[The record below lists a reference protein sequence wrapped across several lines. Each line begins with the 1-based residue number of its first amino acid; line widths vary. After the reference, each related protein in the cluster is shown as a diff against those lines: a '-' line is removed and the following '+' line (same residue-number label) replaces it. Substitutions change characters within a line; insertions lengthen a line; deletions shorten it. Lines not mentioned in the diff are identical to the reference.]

1 MNFNLDN
8 ALSYNKAD
16 LMDMNSRLESYP
28 KLLSEGWQESKA
40 IDLPPSYSRISK
52 ILIHG
57 MGGSAISGDLLL
69 NVLNREAPEIEVFV
83 HRDYDLPGWVGDDT
97 LVISSSHSGET
108 EEVISGVEIG
118 QKNIKKIIPI
128 E

>member
-57 MGGSAISGDLLL
+57 MGGSAIGGDTVKSL
-69 NVLNREAPEIEVFV
+69 IS
-83 HRDYDLPGWVGDDT
+83 DDMI
-97 LVISSSHSGET
+97 LGE
-108 EEVISGVEIG
+108 
-118 QKNIKKIIPI
+118 IPI
-128 E
+128 LFELLYVHYI

>member
-57 MGGSAISGDLLL
+57 MGGSAIGGDASAASKLSKMIDKATDI
-69 NVLNREAPEIEVFV
+69 N
-83 HRDYDLPGWVGDDT
+83 
-97 LVISSSHSGET
+97 ET
-108 EEVISGVEIG
+108 DND
-118 QKNIKKIIPI
+118 K
-128 E
+128 